1 MTVPTLPAAG
11 GAPAAMTAFLHGVER
26 RGAVF
31 AEVLCGDPM
40 RGDAALAVAMR
51 AFGNTAAQGPVAGW
65 PRQFWSLLLAVPSLR
80 AAAPA
85 SHWPLPLAALA
96 PLGTGPRAALLLR
109 LVAGLREAEA
119 AAVLGIAVPTY
130 RLALQRGLPHLPDGS
145 PDAVG
150 WQTLAEALQR
160 ALRQLPDERLAR
172 LRDAVACSPRR
183 VTPPSRTRR
192 EVAGPLR
199 SWVRPAAAT
208 ALATCGIAFV
218 ATFFGSTGLRIDDL
232 PQIRAV
238 PLPVAE
244 APAATFDA
252 ETALLTHRDFE
263 QLADARGA
271 ALVHDLE
278 FYAWYAARIATQ
290 PGGAPPLL
298 PDAGA
303 PLSVDNPAAGSPDAP
318 R

>member
-1 MTVPTLPAAG
+1 MTVPTLPPAG
-11 GAPAAMTAFLHGVER
+11 GAPAALTAFLRGVER

-40 RGDAALAVAMR
+40 RGDAAVAVAMR
-51 AFGNTAAQGPVAGW
+51 AFGNAAAQAPVADW

-80 AAAPA
+80 VAAPA
-85 SHWPLPLAALA
+85 PHWPLPLAMLA

-109 LVAGLREAEA
+109 LVAGLRAAEA
-119 AAVLGIAVPTY
+119 AAVLGIATPTY
-130 RLALQRGLPHLPDGS
+130 HLALKRALPHLPDGS

-150 WQTLAEALQR
+150 WQTLADALQR
-160 ALRQLPDERLAR
+160 TLRQLPAERLAH
-172 LRDAVACSPRR
+172 LREAVACSPRR
-183 VTPPSRTRR
+183 AAPPSRTRR

-199 SWVRPAAAT
+199 AWMRPALWA
-208 ALATCGIAFV
+208 ALAICAVAFV
-218 ATFFGSTGLRIDDL
+218 ATFFGSAGLRIDDL

-263 QLADARGA
+263 QLADARET
-271 ALVHDLE
+271 ALVRDLD
-278 FYAWYAARIATQ
+278 FYAWYAAQIATQ
-290 PGGAPPLL
+290 PGAAPLLL
-298 PDAGA
+298 PDAGS
-303 PLSVDNPAAGSPDAP
+303 PLSANSRAAGGSDAP